1 MLHTRLLALT
11 LAAASSLGASAGTV
25 VLTQPWSDVPL
36 MVASQAGFAKAF
48 DNFSLAQAT
57 TLTDLHWTGNFQN
70 PTQPP
75 LTAFATDFLVEIWAD
90 DGGQPGSTP
99 LYSAV
104 LTEAV
109 ATPVTTAQP
118 ALLVFAY
125 DADLP
130 TAFAAAAGT
139 SYWLSIQATTSW
151 QDAGAQWMWGPG
163 TGGDG
168 KLYQQVLA
176 FSDPPVRRDW
186 DLAFSLTAA
195 SPAQVPEPAG
205 LALAGAALLG
215 ALQGRRARAA
225 GQAPSRRQA

>member
-1 MLHTRLLALT
+1 MLHTPLLALA
-11 LAAASSLGASAGTV
+11 LAAAMGPGPSAAAV
-25 VLTQPWSDVPL
+25 VHAQPWSDVPL
-36 MVASQAGFAKAF
+36 MVASQAGLAKAF

-57 TLTDLHWTGNFQN
+57 RLTDLHWTGDFQN

-75 LTAFATDFLVEIWAD
+75 LATFATDFLVEIWAD

-99 LYSAV
+99 LYAAV
-104 LTEAV
+104 LTDAV

-118 ALLVFAY
+118 SLLVFAY

-130 TAFAAAAGT
+130 TAFDAAAGT

-151 QDAGAQWMWGPG
+151 QDAGTQWMWGPG

-168 KLYQQVLA
+168 KLYQQVLT

-195 SPAQVPEPAG
+195 RPAQVPEPAS

-225 GQAPSRRQA
+225 GRALSRRQA